1 MTRTKRDDQAGYTL
15 VEAVVSMVLLFV
27 VLAIVTSVIA
37 STQRASDAVRRN
49 TTLGEEAR
57 GTLNRIGRE
66 LRQAKRISAVD
77 GLDGAKGLTFDV
89 DFNGNGVID
98 PSVSDPESLTYFYDG
113 VRLLLS
119 AADDTGLVTTR
130 PVLNG
135 VVDSFSLSYRSS
147 DYRFDC
153 NGDGITTWQ
162 ELDGGS
168 CRPAGTSVGNANGKL
183 DAAELDHIDSV
194 VLAFTVQEAGKRQA
208 YRTQIDLRNAT

>member
-1 MTRTKRDDQAGYTL
+1 MIRRLRSEDAGYTL

-27 VLAIVTSVIA
+27 ILAIVSSVVA
-37 STQRASDAVRRN
+37 ATQRASDAVRRN

-66 LRQAKRISAVD
+66 LRQAKKISAVD
-77 GLDGAKGLTFDV
+77 GTDGAKGLTFDV
-89 DFNGNGVID
+89 DFNGNGLID

-113 VRLLLS
+113 VRILLS
-119 AADDTGLVTTR
+119 AADDTGAVTTR

-153 NGDGITTWQ
+153 NGDGTTTWQ
-162 ELDGGS
+162 ELDSGS
-168 CRPAGTSVGNANGKL
+168 CRPPGTTVGNANGKL
-183 DAAELDHIDSV
+183 DAPELEHVDSV